1 MFLLAGMITAI
12 AFVKSDSVIES
23 LKNIDIYWAVAGLG
37 CYWIN
42 YLFRS
47 MRFCTISENRLQLWP
62 DAVKATCL
70 HGLATY
76 MLPFRAGDL
85 MLPAILK
92 SMNNTSWIE
101 GGRIL
106 IKSRILDVS
115 SMGILMICAA
125 ALTQVRISLTLR
137 LGWMGVGIAMMISPL
152 IISWL
157 ISSGSRNSSSA
168 FRNIILKFET
178 VSAIKRHEL
187 VQSLGIWMAIGG
199 CLFCAARAV
208 GLSLGLGDAFFLI
221 SVQLLFQ
228 LIPIQGFANAGNHE
242 GSWIAALSILGIPSS
257 SGLVFALATHALVF
271 VYVVSLGVVS
281 LFIRRHP
288 TLYG

>member
-1 MFLLAGMITAI
+1 MPTVVDLCARKHLSVFASFLLAGMIAAI

-23 LKNIDIYWAVAGLG
+23 LKNINICWAVGGLG

-85 MLPAILK
+85 TLPAILK
-92 SMNNTSWIE
+92 SINNTSWIE

-125 ALTQVRISLTLR
+125 ALTQVRISFTLR
-137 LGWMGVGIAMMISPL
+137 LGWMGVGITMMIFPL

-168 FRNIILKFET
+168 FRNIILRFET
-178 VSAIKRHEL
+178 VSAIKRHEVL
-187 VQSLGIWMAIGG
+187 QSLGIWMALGKSGLKRAGVCIGNSRTG
-199 CLFCAARAV
+199 ICLC
-208 GLSLGLGDAFFLI
+208 G
-221 SVQLLFQ
+221 
-228 LIPIQGFANAGNHE
+228 
-242 GSWIAALSILGIPSS
+242 ILG
-257 SGLVFALATHALVF
+257 GGVFAYQKAPD
-271 VYVVSLGVVS
+271 S
-281 LFIRRHP
+281 
-288 TLYG
+288 